1 MTRQFT
7 IYLLIYPQLGGLGWI
22 PHSSWSSRTAA
33 SAERRRLISEGHEAN
48 RVGINV

>member
-1 MTRQFT
+1 MASRFT

-33 SAERRRLISEGHEAN
+33 SAERRRLISEGHEAK
-48 RVGINV
+48 RISINV